1 MGVAT
6 QVLFPTVLASLVVH
20 ELDATR
26 QEESQ
31 FFFAAVVAVDGTV
44 AGRPV
49 SGSVPTRPDVGRN
62 WERTRKTFFPV
73 HARYRDRGSHT
84 PTVQTHADV

>member
-49 SGSVPTRPDVGRN
+49 SGSVPTRCGTKLGENPENLLSG
-62 WERTRKTFFPV
+62 TRPV
-73 HARYRDRGSHT
+73 S
-84 PTVQTHADV
+84 